1 MALTEK
7 RMLYLDVL
15 RGGAIAL
22 VLLLHCLTP
31 FIIDA
36 GLFGTLSWK
45 ICVVLNEFCRA
56 GVPLFFMISGYL
68 LLSGPPISSIGQFYR
83 RKLPRLVIPLLGW
96 NVVYYVFYRTMYG
109 EVLDIPQM
117 LGQMVDKG
125 TSYHMW
131 FIYTLIGI
139 YLIAPFLKKIT
150 DNSTTKELL
159 ILLAVVLFPVAIRP
173 LINTFTST
181 YLNLFD
187 PLMEGYLGYFMLGYV
202 LGKVSLPPRWTRL
215 VILGG
220 ALGAIL
226 GIGGNF
232 YAHGKGM
239 DLVFNWGYVINHFLL
254 AAGIFCLVKCY
265 GGAAASKLVGWVQK
279 ISALSFS
286 VFWVHVLILTWIE
299 ENLIFDYSPIGVIGI
314 RYLLVLSVSL
324 LFAVVGSKV
333 LGLIK
338 RQVKGGQLAP

>member
-1 MALTEK
+1 MAEK

-15 RGGAIAL
+15 RGGAIGL

-36 GLFGTLSWK
+36 GLYGTLSWK
-45 ICVVLNEFCRA
+45 ICVVLNEFCRG

-83 RKLPRLVIPLLGW
+83 RKLPRLLVPLLGW

-109 EVLDIPQM
+109 EVLDISQM

-150 DNSTTKELL
+150 ENSTTKELL
-159 ILLAVVLFPVAIRP
+159 ILLLILLFPVALRP
-173 LINTFTST
+173 LINTFTPV
-181 YLNLFD
+181 YLFLFD
-187 PLMEGYLGYFMLGYV
+187 PLLEGYLGYFILGYV
-202 LGKVSLPPRWTRL
+202 LGKVSLSPKWNRL

-220 ALGAIL
+220 ALGAML

-232 YAHGKGM
+232 YAHSIG
-239 DLVFNWGYVINHFLL
+239 LELIFNWGYVINHFLL

-265 GGAAASKLVGWVQK
+265 GEAVSGRLAGVVQK

-299 ENLIFDYSPIGVIGI
+299 ENLIFNFSPIGVIAI

-324 LFAVVGSKV
+324 LFAVAGSKAMRPIRR
-333 LGLIK
+333 GLFE
-338 RQVKGGQLAP
+338 RS